1 MILFPKI
8 DRMVCFL
15 FMVSFLSSCAQ
26 ENQENISGKYSFTKD
41 NYRNMNQYFLLINED
56 GTFVFKNY
64 WKSTSEV
71 SSTGEEFG
79 KGRWKYAGDKIMFTS
94 NPDIDI
100 DQNHRLNMNNTI
112 AEITQ
117 TKSSGSTKRSIK
129 FLDSEIFWLRDLRL
143 FKETPPQ

>member
-1 MILFPKI
+1 
-8 DRMVCFL
+8 
-15 FMVSFLSSCAQ
+15 
-26 ENQENISGKYSFTKD
+26 
-41 NYRNMNQYFLLINED
+41 
-56 GTFVFKNY
+56 
-64 WKSTSEV
+64 
-71 SSTGEEFG
+71 
-79 KGRWKYAGDKIMFTS
+79 MFTS